1 MISRART
8 WVSCSLDL
16 SIESPCAEV
25 WRAVNLLAVVP
36 LEVGVH
42 SVKALEL
49 NEKLVSAK
57 FVVFLMVIKSKL
69 LTSFMARFSQPLL
82 YMVSRTATPFQTTKV
97 LILLSTVRPSSS
109 SQSLQPQLTPLVGT
123 ASPVH
128 LVKAVSME
136 SATPSQFFLTLP
148 YEPRY
153 TPNNLTPF

>member
-49 NEKLVSAK
+49 KGRLVFAI
-57 FVVFLMVIKSKL
+57 FVEFLMVIYG
-69 LTSFMARFSQPLL
+69 R
-82 YMVSRTATPFQTTKV
+82 V
-97 LILLSTVRPSSS
+97 
-109 SQSLQPQLTPLVGT
+109 
-123 ASPVH
+123 
-128 LVKAVSME
+128 
-136 SATPSQFFLTLP
+136 
-148 YEPRY
+148 
-153 TPNNLTPF
+153 